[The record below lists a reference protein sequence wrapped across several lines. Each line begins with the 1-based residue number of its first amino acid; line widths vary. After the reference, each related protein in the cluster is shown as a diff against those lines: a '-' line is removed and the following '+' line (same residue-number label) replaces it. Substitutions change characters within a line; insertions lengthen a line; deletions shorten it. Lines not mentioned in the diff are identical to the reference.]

1 MKSDLFFVLFVI
13 SGYLGDTHI
22 VLEISFWYSKE
33 SKFLTDAL
41 SLKKI
46 GLFQEKGRVSSL
58 LFIWGVVLFLLSV
71 TNCHYLFSMKN
82 YCSSSHRNDRIYLK
96 IFIHAL
102 TLSGL
107 H

>member
-13 SGYLGDTHI
+13 SGYLGDIHI

-46 GLFQEKGRVSSL
+46 GLFQEKGK
-58 LFIWGVVLFLLSV
+58 G
-71 TNCHYLFSMKN
+71 
-82 YCSSSHRNDRIYLK
+82 
-96 IFIHAL
+96 
-102 TLSGL
+102 
-107 H
+107 